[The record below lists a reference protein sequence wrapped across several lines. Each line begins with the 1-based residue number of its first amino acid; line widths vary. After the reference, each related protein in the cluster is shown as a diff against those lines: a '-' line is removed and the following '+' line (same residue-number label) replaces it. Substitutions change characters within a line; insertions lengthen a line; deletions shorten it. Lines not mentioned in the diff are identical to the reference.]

1 MTHFNNWRFN
11 RILRILSKL
20 NAQQLCSSGVIIIM
34 GDVNKHNLSIKGDGR
49 ILKKLAINLLE
60 EKDFKELIAEAKA
73 EYLINRKPDI
83 NDIIIQEL

>member
-1 MTHFNNWRFN
+1 
-11 RILRILSKL
+11 
-20 NAQQLCSSGVIIIM
+20 M